1 MSFVTIIVYILVIGG
16 VLAILY
22 NKIDVD
28 ISLVLLILLLVTFA
42 YWLLDKLYLSP
53 KNRQMAEKLAQ
64 QIRSQSAG
72 VNEQELQAKI
82 AQAQSTVIR
91 QPWWIEWTAGFFWI
105 ILIVFALRSF
115 VVEPFR
121 IPSGSMEPTLVPQDF
136 ILVNKFSYGLRLP
149 VTNTKLTEGKPLKHG
164 DVVVF
169 RFPRNERQTYI
180 KRVVG
185 LPGDEIRYEN
195 KVLSVN
201 GQPVQETLIPGGYTY
216 HERDDSGASRNYQL
230 DQYEET
236 LEGVK
241 HRIAINPRLTSS
253 FDVRGN
259 PACNYAG
266 DGFVCRVP
274 AGHYF
279 MMGDNRDH
287 SFDSRYWG
295 FVPDENIV
303 GKAFFIWL
311 NPTQLKRIGGFE

>member
-1 MSFVTIIVYILVIGG
+1 MSYLTIVVYILVIGG
-16 VLAILY
+16 VLAIL
-22 NKIDVD
+22 NDKIEVD
-28 ISLVLLILLLVTFA
+28 ISLVLLILLVITFA
-42 YWLLDKLYLSP
+42 YWLLDKLYLKP
-53 KNRQMAEKLAQ
+53 KNRKLAESLAQ
-64 QIRSQSAG
+64 QIRAQSAD

-82 AQAQSTVIR
+82 AHVQSSVLR
-91 QPWWIEWTAGFFWI
+91 EPWWIEWTAGFFWV

-149 VTNTKLTEGKPLKHG
+149 VTNTKITNGTPLKHG

-169 RFPRNERQTYI
+169 RYPRNERQAYI
-180 KRVVG
+180 KRVIG

-195 KVLSVN
+195 KVLSLN
-201 GQPVQETLIPGGYTY
+201 GQPVKEEIIPGGYTY
-216 HERDDSGASRNYQL
+216 NEQDHLGSPKAYQL

-236 LEGVK
+236 IGGVK
-241 HRIAINPRLTSS
+241 HRIAINPRLMGS
-253 FDVRGN
+253 FDIRDN
-259 PACNYAG
+259 PNCDYVG

-287 SFDSRYWG
+287 SSDSRYWG
-295 FVPDENIV
+295 FVPDENII

-311 NPTQLKRIGGFE
+311 NPTQFNRIGTFD